1 MSKKFIGKLIF
12 IFIRIGF
19 EDIIVEIKKN
29 ILLKSGKTRHFKN
42 YFKCV
47 FIF

>member
-19 EDIIVEIKKN
+19 EDIIVEIKK
-29 ILLKSGKTRHFKN
+29 KHFTKN
-42 YFKCV
+42 EAF
-47 FIF
+47 

>member
-29 ILLKSGKTRHFKN
+29 ILLKTRHFKN